1 MKQRFPIY
9 LLVAVGLVALAGGIS
24 GCSPEPSSQS
34 VAPEQQ
40 IKARAEAR
48 WDALA
53 RGDFAAAYAFETPA
67 FRAITSLEAFRS
79 KYGHQVRWYGAQV
92 REVKRKDKVAE
103 VLLWVE
109 YEVPMPN
116 GESHKNRRGA
126 KETWILKDGN
136 WWFLRE

>member
-1 MKQRFPIY
+1 MKLWLSPR
-9 LLVAVGLVALAGGIS
+9 LLLIVGLTILAGGIG
-24 GCSPEPSSQS
+24 GCSPEPASQA

-48 WDALA
+48 WGALA

-67 FRAITSLEAFRS
+67 FRSTTSLEAFRS

-92 REVKRKDKVAE
+92 REVKVTDETAE

-109 YEVPMPN
+109 YEAPLPM
-116 GESHKNRRGA
+116 GGAYKNRRGV
-126 KETWILKDGN
+126 KETWIFKEGN